1 MIKIFKGILVSM
13 HYFLKLIFV
22 GKSYDVVFVS
32 SAFFNRGEG
41 GENILLKP
49 MIESCI
55 QNNLSYLIFEDTD
68 IKGIYKNFSR
78 NNQATRFDFISMIQ
92 IILRKIFNRKSRNNL
107 SKDQIYLNELKISK
121 ILKKIFFRKFH
132 SKIYVT
138 LLWNNIT
145 LWRCIDPK
153 ACIMDYQHG
162 IIFDGH
168 EESIKDGKPP
178 TIKYLNNIITLVYG
192 DTFKNILINND
203 ASGFYSEKNVITLG
217 LKKESYSRKKSI
229 ENSKKILFTLQIVPD
244 WENKDINELYVD
256 IVENL
261 VHSNVEYLLHNNY
274 EIILRNHPRFSDKTC
289 PNVNLDYDF
298 ISFDNETPIN
308 DLLDKVN
315 IHMTVHS
322 TSTFEAAVS
331 GTPSILIDMHD
342 HFSPNEIFLR
352 QYKYPFDDLVIREE
366 KDFSNILDLLNNK
379 QIYNKKCEDIY
390 RWSKGIY
397 KDFDKSVFK
406 NLLLE
411 NIDNK

>member
-1 MIKIFKGILVSM
+1 M
-13 HYFLKLIFV
+13 
-22 GKSYDVVFVS
+22 
-32 SAFFNRGEG
+32 
-41 GENILLKP
+41 
-49 MIESCI
+49 
-55 QNNLSYLIFEDTD
+55 
-68 IKGIYKNFSR
+68 R
-78 NNQATRFDFISMIQ
+78 N
-92 IILRKIFNRKSRNNL
+92 
-107 SKDQIYLNELKISK
+107 
-121 ILKKIFFRKFH
+121 
-132 SKIYVT
+132 
-138 LLWNNIT
+138 
-145 LWRCIDPK
+145 
-153 ACIMDYQHG
+153 
-162 IIFDGH
+162 GH

-261 VHSNVEYLLHNNY
+261 IHSNAEYLFHNNY
-274 EIILRNHPRFSDKTC
+274 EIILRNHPRFDDKTC
-289 PNVNLDYDF
+289 PNVNLNYDF
-298 ISFDNETPIN
+298 IYFDNETPIN
-308 DLLDKVN
+308 ALLDKVN
-315 IHMTVHS
+315 IHMTFHS

-342 HFSPNEIFLR
+342 HFSPSETFLR
-352 QYKYPFDDLVIREE
+352 QYKYPFDDLVIRDQE
-366 KDFSNILDLLNNK
+366 DFSNILNLLNNK

-390 RWSKGIY
+390 RWSKEIY
-397 KDFDKSVFK
+397 QDFDKSVFE